1 MTAAVFFV
9 FFVILVALVFELVN
23 GFHDAAN
30 SIATVVA
37 TKVLTAGQGIALA
50 AVFELVGALIGTAV
64 AKTIGQGL
72 VDTHYITMNTILCGL
87 IGGILWNLLTWW
99 LGLPSSSSHALMGGL
114 CGAALAAAQSDWAVI
129 IWSKSPAAG
138 QHWWNGAGLL
148 FKVVIPMVLSPVI
161 GFFLAFSFMGVLLR
175 VLRSLR
181 PHFINVAFGKAQI
194 GAAAGMALSH
204 GMNDAQKTMG
214 VLALTLFTA
223 TGLGTFNNLPS
234 VLQFLHTPNFEV
246 ATWIKVICAL
256 TMACGTAMGGR
267 RIIKTLGGRMVK
279 MQPIHGFA
287 AQSTA
292 AGVITLASIFGMPIS
307 TTHTITTSIMG
318 VGSTKRLTAVK
329 WSVVGRIVVAWV
341 FTLPVSGLLAY
352 VLMVVLR
359 SCGMR

>member
-9 FFVILVALVFELVN
+9 FIVILVALVFELVK

-72 VDTHYITMNTILCGL
+72 VDTHYITMSTILCGL

-114 CGAALAAAQSDWAVI
+114 CGAALAAAGGDWGVI
-129 IWSKSPAAG
+129 IWSKAPAVG
-138 QHWWNGAGLL
+138 EHWWKGAGLL
-148 FKVVIPMVLSPVI
+148 FKVIIPMILSPFV
-161 GFFLAFSFMGVLLR
+161 GFFLAFIVMGVLLYG
-175 VLRSLR
+175 LRSWR
-181 PHFINVAFGKAQI
+181 PRMVNLSFGKAQI
-194 GAAAGMALSH
+194 GAAAFMGLSH

-214 VLALTLFTA
+214 IIALTLFTA
-223 TGLGTFNNLPS
+223 TTAGTFNLLPTT
-234 VLQFLHTPNFEV
+234 LQFLHTPEFKV
-246 ATWIKVICAL
+246 ALWIKITCAL

-267 RIIKTLGGRMVK
+267 RILKTLGSRMTK
-279 MQPIHGFA
+279 IQPIHGFA

-292 AGVITLASIFGMPIS
+292 ATVIFIASRYGMPIS

-318 VGSTKRLTAVK
+318 VGATKI
-329 WSVVGRIVVAWV
+329 GRA
-341 FTLPVSGLLAY
+341 
-352 VLMVVLR
+352 
-359 SCGMR
+359 SCRERV